1 MKILFKNGTI
11 VDYRSQTNKKLDLL
25 VNEDKIEKIGEN
37 LSDEADKVI
46 DCLGLIIMP
55 GMIDMHCHLREPGGE
70 HKETIETGSKSAV
83 KGGFTTICPM
93 PNTKPTPDSA
103 IVLKQIIDRAKE
115 VNLCNILPFSSVTKG
130 EKGEDE
136 FTKLYISMIDKLS
149 ITMPLVSGTDI
160 FSIEYQNDFE
170 DLHKSVIEVK
180 GLSDKAQT
188 LHVDGKYELSV
199 PGDYNEGNATSAII
213 ATLLAGAKS
222 EDARKTLDRVHIP
235 GRMEIIKTKNNG
247 TIYVDYAHN
256 YASLKALFAFLKQ
269 QTHAGRVIAVLGSPG
284 DKGISRRPGFGKAVS
299 EEVDHVILTTDDPGF
314 EDPMKIAQEI
324 DSYINHDNVKVEFE
338 LDREM
343 AIEKAIK
350 MSTNN
355 DIVVLAGKGEDPY
368 QKIKGVDV
376 PYPSDVNVAK
386 KIVEEL

>member
-1 MKILFKNGTI
+1 M
-11 VDYRSQTNKKLDLL
+11 
-25 VNEDKIEKIGEN
+25 
-37 LSDEADKVI
+37 
-46 DCLGLIIMP
+46 
-55 GMIDMHCHLREPGGE
+55 
-70 HKETIETGSKSAV
+70 
-83 KGGFTTICPM
+83 
-93 PNTKPTPDSA
+93 
-103 IVLKQIIDRAKE
+103 
-115 VNLCNILPFSSVTKG
+115 
-130 EKGEDE
+130 
-136 FTKLYISMIDKLS
+136 
-149 ITMPLVSGTDI
+149 
-160 FSIEYQNDFE
+160 
-170 DLHKSVIEVK
+170 HKSVIEVK

-213 ATLLAGAKS
+213 ATLLAGAKG

-284 DKGISRRPGFGKAVS
+284 DKGISRRPGFGKAIS